1 MLRERSEWWMDV
13 FLVQFIR
20 KRGRNQSVSY
30 MRSSWR
36 GVNKMFSHGK
46 LMKHVYFL
54 SWMKSCAQLMK
65 KWVGDQQLWYMKST
79 WRSLV
84 SHPES
89 CSVFVLINISCQSND
104 FYNEHYSCWI
114 HEEARRKSTTFEHG
128 KLTATQGKHFKPL
141 KF

>member
-1 MLRERSEWWMDV
+1 
-13 FLVQFIR
+13 
-20 KRGRNQSVSY
+20 
-30 MRSSWR
+30 
-36 GVNKMFSHGK
+36 MFSHGK
-46 LMKHVYFL
+46 FMKHVNFL

-84 SHPES
+84 SHPET

-128 KLTATQGKHFKPL
+128 KLTATQGKHLSHWNFKESAHLWLFSNISLRTKIFIMNVILVGFMKKSEGHQSP
-141 KF
+141 